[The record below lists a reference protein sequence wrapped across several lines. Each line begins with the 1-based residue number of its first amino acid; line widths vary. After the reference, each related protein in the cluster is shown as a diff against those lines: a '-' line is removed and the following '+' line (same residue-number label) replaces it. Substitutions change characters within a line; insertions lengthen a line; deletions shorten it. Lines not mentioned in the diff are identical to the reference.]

1 MTHKTLLL
9 SLLLSSAAL
18 SLAAQTQIRPEL
30 HANEAAQ
37 IARIAVPRPETSLPL
52 ETINAP
58 FFAPLTRDLAYSGVF
73 AIAPIPPGIPPG
85 ADLAKAANAQFV
97 LALKIDQQGDEYIV
111 DARLLDSTNAEQYGR
126 RYRGGV
132 GALPRIAHTLA
143 NDLVRVVNGKPGI
156 FLSMIGFA
164 SNRSGNFE
172 IWLMD
177 WDGSN
182 QRQITRH
189 NALSILPSWSADS
202 QRMVYTSFFGGTS
215 DMYVISRRGGART
228 RIPTGLNLNTSATF
242 SPISND
248 VAFVGSVAGN
258 PDIYVVKDDGS
269 NRRRLTHDSSIE
281 STPEWSPNGRQISFT
296 SGRSGSPQIYTMDA
310 EGSSVQRI
318 SFEGE
323 WNDDATWSPDGSQL
337 AYTSRVNGRFQ
348 IRVADLATHQSR
360 ILAGEGSNEQPA
372 WSPDGRWVAF
382 QSNRSGR
389 WQIYRMRV
397 DGTDLLQLTFD
408 GENKDPDW
416 SKKEVASGQ

>member
-1 MTHKTLLL
+1 MNRTNALLAFLL
-9 SLLLSSAAL
+9 SIAAL
-18 SLAAQTQIRPEL
+18 PLFGQTQIQTTIDPSK
-30 HANEAAQ
+30 ATP
-37 IARIAVPRPETSLPL
+37 IARIAVPRPDTLLPL
-52 ETINAP
+52 EAINTP

-73 AIAPIPPGIPPG
+73 AIAAIPPNIPAG

-97 LALKIDQQGDEYIV
+97 LALKMEQHADEITV
-111 DARLLDSTNAEQYGR
+111 DARLLDSTGTMQVGK
-126 RYRGGV
+126 RYRGAA
-132 GALPRIAHTLA
+132 GALPHMAHMIA
-143 NDLVRVVNGKPGI
+143 NDLVRSVNGKPGI

-164 SNRSGNFE
+164 SNRTGNFE
-172 IWLMD
+172 IWLME

-189 NALSILPSWSADS
+189 NALSILPSWSADNE
-202 QRMVYTSFFGGTS
+202 RMVYTSFARGTS
-215 DMYVISRRGGART
+215 DMYVINRRGGG
-228 RIPTGLNLNTSATF
+228 RIRVPTGLNLNTSATF

-248 VAFVGSVAGN
+248 IAFVGSVAGN
-258 PDIYVVKDDGS
+258 PDIYLIKDDGT
-269 NRRRLTHDSSIE
+269 NLRRLTHDSSIE
-281 STPEWSPNGRQISFT
+281 STPEWSPNGQQISFT

-310 EGSSVQRI
+310 EGSNVQRI

-323 WNDDATWSPDGSQL
+323 WNDDATWSPDGTQI

-372 WSPDGRWVAF
+372 WSPDGKWVAF
-382 QSNRSGR
+382 QSNRSGK

-397 DGTDLLQLTFD
+397 DGNDLLQLTFD

-416 SKKEVASGQ
+416 SKKGD

>member
-1 MTHKTLLL
+1 MKRTNLLLALLL
-9 SLLLSSAAL
+9 STVAL
-18 SLAAQTQIRPEL
+18 PLAAQTQIQTTIDPSK
-30 HANEAAQ
+30 AIQ
-37 IARIAVPRPETSLPL
+37 IARIAIPRPETTLPL

-73 AIAPIPPGIPPG
+73 AIAPIPPNIPAG
-85 ADLAKAANAQFV
+85 VDLAKAAGAQFV
-97 LALKIDQQGDEYIV
+97 LGLKIDQKGDDFTVE
-111 DARLLDSTNAEQYGR
+111 ARLLDSTGASQFGK
-126 RYRGGV
+126 RYSGTAA
-132 GALPRIAHTLA
+132 ALPRIAHMLG
-143 NDLVRVVNGKPGI
+143 NDLVRTVNGRPGI

-164 SNRSGNFE
+164 SNRTGNFE

-177 WDGSN
+177 WDGTN

-189 NALSILPSWSADS
+189 KALSILPSWSADNE
-202 QRMVYTSFFGGTS
+202 RMVYTSFARGTS
-215 DMYVISRRGGART
+215 DMYIINRRGGART
-228 RIPTGLNLNTSATF
+228 RVTTGLNLNTSATF
-242 SPISND
+242 SPIGND
-248 VAFVGSVAGN
+248 IAFVGSVAGN
-258 PDIYVVKDDGS
+258 PDIYIVKDDS
-269 NRRRLTHDSSIE
+269 TNLRRLTHDSSIE

-310 EGSSVQRI
+310 EGSNVQRI

-323 WNDDATWSPDGSQL
+323 WNDDATWSPDGTQI

-372 WSPDGRWVAF
+372 WSPDGKWVAF
-382 QSNRSGR
+382 QSNRSGK

-397 DGTDLLQLTFD
+397 DGTDLLQLTFE

-416 SKKEVASGQ
+416 SKKGD